1 MINKGSSQK
10 WEHPNARFSESMKRK
25 IVKEYEEG
33 FISKAD
39 LKRKYDIKS
48 NSSLQVWLNKYGKL
62 NYKTNLSVGRPNK
75 DPLLQR
81 IKELEKALEKKEM
94 EVKAVNMFMEI
105 AERELGITIKKKSG
119 TKQSKK

>member
-1 MINKGSSQK
+1 MYKESSQN
-10 WEHPNARFSESMKRK
+10 WEHPKKRFSESAKRK
-25 IVKEYEEG
+25 IVAEYEEG
-33 FISKAD
+33 FMSKAD
-39 LKRKYDIKS
+39 LKRKYNIRS

>member
-1 MINKGSSQK
+1 MINKGSSRK

-33 FISKAD
+33 LISKAD

-75 DPLLQR
+75 NPLLQR

>member
-48 NSSLQVWLNKYGKL
+48 NSSHQVWLNKYGKL

-94 EVKAVNMFMEI
+94 EVKAVNMFMEK